1 MTDRT
6 APSVSL
12 VDYSKPFFVD
22 SCGETSCF
30 FFFCC
35 CWPRFHFYWLP
46 VCGGLMSM
54 FHTAGGG
61 SIFGMARYF
70 AGPPSG
76 SSGARQQNSR
86 KKKDAFD
93 SRPPLSLICTTPC
106 LAVRLLKEVHLT
118 TTNFFRLLPV
128 RLLLVSFSFFLFSA
142 TSKPLALFFAHT
154 HTCLH
159 IHRHT
164 HIHVCMCTKNLLA
177 CCVCVYWSSSLSLWL
192 AGLCV
197 RLCCCISL

>member
-1 MTDRT
+1 MER
-6 APSVSL
+6 PHV
-12 VDYSKPFFVD
+12 FF
-22 SCGETSCF
+22 G
-30 FFFCC
+30 CC

-154 HTCLH
+154 HTLAYTS
-159 IHRHT
+159 IDTHT
-164 HIHVCMCTKNLLA
+164 SMY
-177 CCVCVYWSSSLSLWL
+177 VCVQRT
-192 AGLCV
+192 C
-197 RLCCCISL
+197 

>member
-30 FFFCC
+30 FCCC

-177 CCVCVYWSSSLSLWL
+177 CCVCVY
-192 AGLCV
+192 
-197 RLCCCISL
+197 